1 MGRLIA
7 EIQEGERVKGIYL
20 VRAKNLAT
28 TRAGKPFLT
37 VKLGDRSGEID
48 AKVWDKADRL
58 AKEFSKGDFLQV
70 AGQVTEYNGKLQ
82 MSLQSLSRVE
92 DQKIDPADFL
102 PASPRDPE
110 EMWTELTAALG
121 KVEDPHYQQ
130 LLKSIF
136 DDPELAEKM
145 RRAPAAK
152 GMHHAYIGGLLEHTL
167 SLFQLGERMAPHY
180 PEINRDLLRTGI
192 LLHDL
197 GKVEELT
204 YLRGFDYSDRG
215 RLLGHISIE
224 LEWISG
230 VIRSLPD
237 FPEEKA
243 VLLKHLLLSH
253 HGREEFGSPVKPM
266 TLEALVLHMLDDLDA
281 KVQVFRQLINDPST
295 ERWSNYHSLLGQYVF
310 KGFGTDRESEGR
322 PAPGTESGEVTEKE
336 EVPEEKGEEKP
347 PTLF

>member
-1 MGRLIA
+1 MGCRIA
-7 EIQEGERVKGIYL
+7 ELAEGQKVSGIYL
-20 VRAKNLAT
+20 VRAKSLAT

-48 AKVWDKADRL
+48 AKVWEKADRV
-58 AKEFSKGDFLQV
+58 AQEFSKGDFLQV

-82 MSLQSLSRVE
+82 MSLQSLVRVE
-92 DQKIDPADFL
+92 DATIDPADFL
-102 PASPRDPE
+102 PSSARDPE
-110 EMWTELTAALG
+110 EMWTALTAARETVADPDYRKLLQSIF
-121 KVEDPHYQQ
+121 EDP
-130 LLKSIF
+130 S
-136 DDPELAEKM
+136 LADKM

-152 GMHHAYIGGLLEHTL
+152 AMHHAYLGGLLEHTL
-167 SLFQLGERMAPHY
+167 SLFGLGERVAPHY
-180 PEINRDLLRTGI
+180 PELDRDLLRTGI

-224 LEWISG
+224 LEWISE
-230 VIRSLPD
+230 VIRSLPS

-243 VLLKHLLLSH
+243 LLLKHLLLSH

-281 KVQVFRQLINDPST
+281 KVQVFRQLMADPSP
-295 ERWSNYHSLLGQYVF
+295 ERWSKYHSLLGQYVF
-310 KGFGTDRESEGR
+310 KGFDRKRESEKS
-322 PAPGTESGEVTEKE
+322 PPLSLEKPVE
-336 EVPEEKGEEKP
+336 EEKARAEDP

>member
-1 MGRLIA
+1 MY
-7 EIQEGERVKGIYL
+7 EGERVEGIYL
-20 VRAKNLAT
+20 VRAKNLAV

-48 AKVWDKADRL
+48 AKVWEQAERM
-58 AKEFSKGDFLQV
+58 AQEFSKGDFLQV

-82 MSLQSLSRVE
+82 MSIRSFSRVE

-110 EMWTELTAALG
+110 EMWTELLTAMG
-121 KVEDPHYQQ
+121 RVKDPHYGQ
-130 LLKSIF
+130 LLKTIY
-136 DDPELAEKM
+136 DDRTLAEKM

-152 GMHHAYIGGLLEHTL
+152 GMHHAYLGGLLEHTL
-167 SLFQLGERMAPHY
+167 SLFQLGERVAPHY
-180 PEINRDLLRTGI
+180 PEVNQDLLRTGI

-224 LEWISG
+224 LERISEA
-230 VIRSLPD
+230 IRSLPD

-253 HGREEFGSPVKPM
+253 HGKEEFGSPVKPM
-266 TLEALVLHMLDDLDA
+266 VLEALILHMLDDLDA
-281 KVQVFRQLINDPST
+281 KVQVFRQLMNDPSP
-295 ERWSNYHSLLGQYVF
+295 ERWSQYHTLLGQYVF
-310 KGFGTDRESEGR
+310 KGFA
-322 PAPGTESGEVTEKE
+322 PATETG
-336 EVPEEKGEEKP
+336 EVPEKAAVEEEEREQKQKQKQKQDP

>member
-1 MGRLIA
+1 MGTPIA
-7 EIQEGERVKGIYL
+7 ELAEGQKVRGIYL
-20 VRAKNLAT
+20 VRAKSLAT

-48 AKVWDKADRL
+48 AKVWEKADRV
-58 AKEFSKGDFLQV
+58 AQEFAKGDFLQV

-82 MSLQSLSRVE
+82 MSLQSLTRVE
-92 DQKIDPADFL
+92 DAKIDPADFL
-102 PASPRDPE
+102 PASARDPK
-110 EMWTELTAALG
+110 EMWSELTAARE
-121 KVEDPHYQQ
+121 KVTDADYRE
-130 LLKSIF
+130 LLRVIF
-136 DDPELAEKM
+136 DDPSPSEKM

-152 GMHHAYIGGLLEHTL
+152 AMHHAYLGGLLEHTL
-167 SLFQLGERMAPHY
+167 SLFALGERVASHY
-180 PEINRDLLRTGI
+180 PELNRDLLRTGI

-197 GKVEELT
+197 GKTEELT

-253 HGREEFGSPVKPM
+253 HGKEEFGSPVKPM

-281 KVQVFRQLINDPST
+281 KVQVFRQLMNDPASD
-295 ERWSNYHSLLGQYVF
+295 RWSRYHSLLGQYVF
-310 KGFGTDRESEGR
+310 KGFEENVEGESEA
-322 PAPGTESGEVTEKE
+322 APRKAGKE
-336 EVPEEKGEEKP
+336 ENDRDPEGP

>member
-7 EIQEGERVKGIYL
+7 DMQEGERVKGTYL
-20 VRAKNLAT
+20 VRTKNLAV

-48 AKVWDKADRL
+48 AKVWEQADRV
-58 AKEFSKGDFLQV
+58 AQEFSKGDFLQV

-82 MSLQSLSRVE
+82 MSIHSLSRVE
-92 DQKIDPADFL
+92 DQNIDPADFL
-102 PASPRDPE
+102 PASLRDPA
-110 EMWTELTAALG
+110 EMWTELMTALG
-121 KVEDPHYQQ
+121 KVQDPDYGQ
-130 LLKSIF
+130 LLKTIY
-136 DDPELAEKM
+136 DDQTLAEKM

-152 GMHHAYIGGLLEHTL
+152 GMHHAYLGGLLEHTL
-167 SLFQLGERMAPHY
+167 SLFQLGERVAPHY

-230 VIRSLPD
+230 TIRSMTA

-253 HGREEFGSPVKPM
+253 HGKEEFGSPVKPM

-281 KVQVFRQLINDPST
+281 KVQVFRQMMNDSSPGQ
-295 ERWSNYHSLLGQYVF
+295 WSRYHSLLGQYVF
-310 KGFGTDRESEGR
+310 KGFAAAG
-322 PAPGTESGEVTEKE
+322 ESGGNPGPVPDSGGIPEQE
-336 EVPEEKGEEKP
+336 EEREETGEEKP